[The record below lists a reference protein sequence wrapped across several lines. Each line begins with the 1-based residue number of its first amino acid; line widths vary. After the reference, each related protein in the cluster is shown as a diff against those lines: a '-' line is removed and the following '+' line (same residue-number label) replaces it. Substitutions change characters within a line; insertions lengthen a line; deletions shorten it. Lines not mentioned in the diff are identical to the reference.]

1 MQEILTSNNRYALHT
16 VYLCITLVRN
26 AAASY
31 TGTLHTIYVACINSL
46 RFGFLFTD
54 GGGRKVGENKALT
67 SKKSRYS
74 PYTKEFG
81 KCRICKTSV
90 HQVGSHYCQACA
102 YKKGENRYGGVATQ
116 LNTSVASYHNVI

>member
-1 MQEILTSNNRYALHT
+1 MI
-16 VYLCITLVRN
+16 I
-26 AAASY
+26 
-31 TGTLHTIYVACINSL
+31 
-46 RFGFLFTD
+46 D

-102 YKKGENRYGGVATQ
+102 YKKGEEPDTYTVK
-116 LNTSVASYHNVI
+116 LNSHEAGYLLDSKLSPDFYPKLPPDPVLYYVCRTHL